1 MNKLFTTIV
10 FVSLLLSVKSQ
21 SLKVE
26 LAQTLAP
33 NEQDY
38 KEVTSSTVP
47 RLQPNEPVVI
57 RVNLSN
63 LHLTVNSDNA
73 AERQKRFVSNNANP
87 PLYIFSYSA
96 NNIGVN
102 VDSLKTLEIRKQDG
116 SVVFTFNFDQP
127 TNTNSA
133 STTTTTNSSF
143 YPNGSEINKLIGDPK
158 ATSNSQR
165 CLHSSTKWLFEYKLG
180 TDTPVVGLFKH
191 NCKRQVDCNPK
202 DSRWMNPLVGREV
215 RLDVKGYNPYAD
227 SFAISYSFI
236 DRHIE
241 YGEQFLGLV
250 SNGGLKSS
258 TTTSETESTNNADPQ
273 STKDRKDYVKLFEQL
288 RDDLKR
294 FYNTQL
300 NKTEISPAYLSAA
313 IGLINESMKKQ
324 LQIEDYSYNGITQK
338 AEEFANEVNKAD
350 LENYFKAAREAA
362 TYYQKIVSYHF
373 VSATSIHIK
382 NADALKL
389 DIVRYRNG
397 VKVND
402 IAATDAS
409 REYLIRGGCK
419 IDFSI
424 GLFTNFLM
432 DELYTTVKRPRLD
445 TAYFRNPDFSFTDSI
460 VRIDSLNED
469 VIARDGRGGFNIGPA
484 LLAHVYWRTGYRI
497 NGSITTG
504 IALNQTAR
512 PRFLLG
518 GSILF
523 GSENRLIF
531 SAGVAVGPVQTL
543 DTGYSEGQVVD
554 LSKFQNNK
562 VPLKDTWTKPQW
574 FCSFSYNLGGP
585 KVIGKK

>member
-1 MNKLFTTIV
+1 MNKFFTTIV
-10 FVSLLLSVKSQ
+10 CVSLLLSLKSQ

-26 LAQTLAP
+26 LAQTSAP
-33 NEQDY
+33 SERDFR
-38 KEVTSSTVP
+38 EVTSSTVP
-47 RLQPNEPVVI
+47 RLKPNEPAVI
-57 RVNLSN
+57 GVNLSN
-63 LHLTVNSDNA
+63 LHLAINSDNA
-73 AERQKRFVSNNANP
+73 VERQKQFVSNGANL
-87 PLYIFSYSA
+87 PLYVFSYSPST
-96 NNIGVN
+96 IGVD
-102 VDSLKTLEIRKQDG
+102 VDSLKTLEIRNQDG
-116 SVVFTFNFDQP
+116 SVAFTFNFDQP
-127 TNTNSA
+127 TNTSTA
-133 STTTTTNSSF
+133 STTTTTNYSF
-143 YPNGSEINKLIGDPK
+143 YPNGSEIDKLIGDPK
-158 ATSNSQR
+158 ATSSSQR
-165 CLHSSTKWLFEYKLG
+165 CLHSSTKWLFEYNTG
-180 TDTPVVGLFKH
+180 TDIPVVGLFKH

-227 SFAISYSFI
+227 SFSISYSFI
-236 DRHIE
+236 DRHTE

-258 TTTSETESTNNADPQ
+258 TATSETESPDNPILQ
-273 STKDRKDYVKLFEQL
+273 STRTKLFEQL

-313 IGLINESMKKQ
+313 IGLINESMKKL
-324 LQIEDYSYNGITQK
+324 LQVEDYSYNGITQK
-338 AEEFANEVNKAD
+338 AEEYAKEVDKAD
-350 LENYFKAAREAA
+350 LDNYFKTAREAA

-445 TAYFRNPDFSFTDSI
+445 TAYFRNPDFTFTDSI

-523 GSENRLIF
+523 GSENRFIF

-562 VPLKDTWTKPQW
+562 VPMKDTWAKPQW
-574 FCSFSYNLGGP
+574 FFSFSYNLGGP
-585 KVIGKK
+585 KVSRK